1 MSPAGG
7 RWRTLAGDLGIA
19 FSSQVFYKLAGYV
32 TLALLT
38 RYLDKAAMGEFF
50 FTATLAG
57 TAVLFTEL
65 GTHRTLVR
73 SAASDPERA
82 LSVTSDILSFRL
94 PLFALYFA
102 LVNAFTLLVR
112 PELLAVML
120 LTSLYVALE
129 ELYLSF
135 GSLFVGI
142 QRLGHNAIAGVCCK
156 LVLIGLI
163 LFVMRA
169 NLGFRAILVA
179 HVIANA
185 VLVLV
190 AYIIVRRRL
199 GRVRLSWR
207 SGRARHLTAESFP
220 LFAVAMLS
228 LLHAKADTVM
238 LGFMGSYSDVA
249 SYQAAYKLLEA
260 SRFAVRPVIMVLFP
274 LLAAMAARREWDRLR
289 TYMGR
294 ALTSAGWVGAAVAGV
309 LALGAGIIVRLA
321 FGGQYA
327 DAGPLL
333 RILVL
338 SVPLLYVSNV
348 AIMVSQAICRE
359 REVTTILAICVVV
372 NVGANLIAIPRWGP
386 LGAAWTTVGSELLLA
401 GMLLRSNAVWLAQPL
416 ATKESVA

>member
-1 MSPAGG
+1 MAAGVAPGRELDGLPPSRAARAPARSARRAARARSRAADRRPASVPAGTHADPAAAHRQGDARPCRRRVLAADREVRVSPAGG
-7 RWRTLAGDLGIA
+7 RWRTLARDLGIA
-19 FSSQVFYKLAGYV
+19 FSSQVFYKLTGYV

-38 RYLDKAAMGEFF
+38 RYLDKAAMGQFF

-82 LSVTSDILSFRL
+82 LIVTSEILSFRL

-120 LTSLYVALE
+120 LTSLYVGLE

-142 QRLGHNAIAGVCCK
+142 QRLGHNAIAGICCK

-179 HVIANA
+179 HVVANA

-199 GRVRLSWR
+199 GPVRLSWR
-207 SGRARHLTAESFP
+207 SGRARNLTAESFP

-228 LLHAKADTVM
+228 LLHAKADT
-238 LGFMGSYSDVA
+238 
-249 SYQAAYKLLEA
+249 
-260 SRFAVRPVIMVLFP
+260 
-274 LLAAMAARREWDRLR
+274 
-289 TYMGR
+289 
-294 ALTSAGWVGAAVAGV
+294 
-309 LALGAGIIVRLA
+309 
-321 FGGQYA
+321 
-327 DAGPLL
+327 
-333 RILVL
+333 
-338 SVPLLYVSNV
+338 
-348 AIMVSQAICRE
+348 
-359 REVTTILAICVVV
+359 
-372 NVGANLIAIPRWGP
+372 
-386 LGAAWTTVGSELLLA
+386 
-401 GMLLRSNAVWLAQPL
+401 
-416 ATKESVA
+416 